1 MSSLGAAFLT
11 NFDRVHL
18 SFWYISQFFA
28 GPRLLLAAAW
38 FPPRAL
44 LKTSWQDL
52 LRFQQP
58 NEGED
63 QPSSSSVSLSQSFIS
78 LLSMKS
84 SLSTLHAGSSAATAA
99 AGELS
104 WRETRLLKEGDRQ
117 SATGR
122 ACREGPVGGWWV
134 SVGPMRGSGC
144 SLLPGTQGRNEGGKG
159 GTIPRAPN
167 HCGSPKSHN
176 NVTSTFFKTVHL
188 LPKDLRFEHGQGGR
202 QTCFLPRAPSNLVTP
217 LLDKLRNVRQGLCSN
232 YYGETTFQNQI
243 RWTLRANSLS
253 LFFLPQAPSD
263 LVAPYAGT

>member
-18 SFWYISQFFA
+18 SFWYISHFFA

-134 SVGPMRGSGC
+134 SVGPMSGSGC

-159 GTIPRAPN
+159 GIIPRAPN
-167 HCGSPKSHN
+167 HCGVAEKSQQRHKYFLQN
-176 NVTSTFFKTVHL
+176 STFA
-188 LPKDLRFEHGQGGR
+188 PKDLRFEHGGDKLASCPGR
-202 QTCFLPRAPSNLVTP
+202 YLTSLRPCSH
-217 LLDKLRNVRQGLCSN
+217 DKLRNVRQGLCSN